1 MKKALLTLALV
12 VTSVAAF
19 AQGKVQFV
27 NDATRS
33 FNLGTTAAG
42 DVAGPIAAGPLP
54 SGNTLVAAL
63 YGITGN
69 NGATLNLVTAIP
81 LTGTSVGSPGR
92 MASKSLILSGIPGA
106 TVASFGI
113 VISDVAVADH
123 PASISGTLLAR
134 NVADNIPAVVPGFDR
149 PELTYFGTSGL
160 FTAIPGTST
169 ITYPPIYAT
178 TAPPGGVSS
187 TWVAGTV
194 YVNAI
199 PEPSTFALAG
209 LGAAALLIFRRRK

>member
-27 NDATRS
+27 NDATRV
-33 FNLGTTAAG
+33 FEIGAPAAG
-42 DVAGPIAAGPLP
+42 DLAGPIAAGPLP

-81 LTGTSVGSPGR
+81 LTGTSVGTPGR
-92 MASKSLILSGIPGA
+92 MASKNLIMAGIPGA

-113 VISDVAVADH
+113 VISDLAVIDH
-123 PASISGTLLAR
+123 PATIPGTTLVRNTISSLPEV
-134 NVADNIPAVVPGFDR
+134 VAGFGAAD
-149 PELTYFGTSGL
+149 YFGTSGL

-187 TWVAGTV
+187 TWVAGAV
-194 YVNAI
+194 YVNVV